1 MVEIKLFYIF
11 FKLGLLSFGGGYTLI
26 PLIQQELEKQGWM
39 SSSQFHDL
47 IAISEVT
54 PGSVSL
60 NTATYIGYEIGGVL
74 GSILATLGVVL
85 PSLIIITL
93 ITSLIMKQKKEGLLD
108 KAFYGIR
115 SVVTGLILSAAFLV
129 GETSLF
135 NESIT
140 VSGTNGARNVV
151 SIINVKSLAILILV
165 LFLLKKTKIHPILL
179 ILCSGLLGVLMFYIF
194 K

>member
-93 ITSLIMKQKKEGLLD
+93 ITSLVMKQKKEGLLD

-140 VSGTNGARNVV
+140 VNGTNGARNVV
-151 SIINVKSLAILILV
+151 NIINGKSLAILILV
-165 LFLLKKTKIHPILL
+165 LFLMKKTKIHPILL

>member
-135 NESIT
+135 NEAIT
-140 VSGTNGARNVV
+140 VSGTRNVV

-165 LFLLKKTKIHPILL
+165 LFLMKKTKIHPILL
-179 ILCSGLLGVLMFYIF
+179 ILCSGLLGVLMFYVF